1 MYCTGRRMPDW
12 VQIIWV
18 ECDIMKAVI
27 TIVGR
32 DQVGIVAMVS
42 GILAENGVNVLNINQ
57 NILDGFFN
65 MLMIS
70 DMKESKVSLKEL
82 QELLKDKGQAIGL
95 EIKVQHEDIF
105 KIMHRI

>member
-1 MYCTGRRMPDW
+1 
-12 VQIIWV
+12 
-18 ECDIMKAVI
+18 MKAVI

-70 DMKESKVSLKEL
+70 DIGKSKVGIQDL
-82 QELLKDKGQAIGL
+82 QKILMEKGQEIGL
-95 EIKVQHEDIF
+95 DIKVQHEDIF
-105 KIMHRI
+105 NIMHRI

>member
-1 MYCTGRRMPDW
+1 MERGH
-12 VQIIWV
+12 
-18 ECDIMKAVI
+18 MKAVI

-42 GILAENGVNVLNINQ
+42 GILATNGVNVLNINQ

-70 DMKESKVSLKEL
+70 DISKSKVSLKEL
-82 QELLKDKGQAIGL
+82 QEILKEKGQEIGL
-95 EIKVQHEDIF
+95 DIKLQHEDIF
-105 KIMHRI
+105 NIMHRI

>member
-1 MYCTGRRMPDW
+1 
-12 VQIIWV
+12 
-18 ECDIMKAVI
+18 MKAVI

-42 GILAENGVNVLNINQ
+42 GILATNGVNVLNINQ

-70 DMKESKVSLKEL
+70 DMKESKVSLQEL
-82 QELLKDKGQAIGL
+82 QEILKEKGQAIGL

>member
-1 MYCTGRRMPDW
+1 
-12 VQIIWV
+12 
-18 ECDIMKAVI
+18 MKAVI

-42 GILAENGVNVLNINQ
+42 GILAANGVNVLNINQ

-70 DMKESKVSLKEL
+70 DMKDSKVSLQEL

>member
-1 MYCTGRRMPDW
+1 
-12 VQIIWV
+12 
-18 ECDIMKAVI
+18 MKAVI

-42 GILAENGVNVLNINQ
+42 GILATNGVNVLNINQ

-70 DMKESKVSLKEL
+70 DMKDSKVSLKEL
-82 QELLKDKGQAIGL
+82 QEILKDEGQAIGL

>member
-1 MYCTGRRMPDW
+1 
-12 VQIIWV
+12 
-18 ECDIMKAVI
+18 MKAVI

-70 DMKESKVSLKEL
+70 DISKSKVSLQQL
-82 QELLKDKGQAIGL
+82 QQILTERGHESGL
-95 EIKVQHEDIF
+95 DIKVQHEDIF
-105 KIMHRI
+105 NVMHRI

>member
-1 MYCTGRRMPDW
+1 
-12 VQIIWV
+12 
-18 ECDIMKAVI
+18 MKAVI

-42 GILAENGVNVLNINQ
+42 GILATNGVNVLNINQ

-70 DMKESKVSLKEL
+70 DISKSKVDIKQL
-82 QELLKDKGQAIGL
+82 QQILTDKGHEIGL
-95 EIKVQHEDIF
+95 DIKVQHKDIF
-105 KIMHRI
+105 NVMHRI

>member
-1 MYCTGRRMPDW
+1 
-12 VQIIWV
+12 
-18 ECDIMKAVI
+18 MKAVI

-42 GILAENGVNVLNINQ
+42 GILATNGVNVLNINQ

-70 DMKESKVSLKEL
+70 DMKDSKVSLQEL

>member
-1 MYCTGRRMPDW
+1 
-12 VQIIWV
+12 
-18 ECDIMKAVI
+18 MKAVI

-42 GILAENGVNVLNINQ
+42 GILATNGVNVLNINQ

-70 DMKESKVSLKEL
+70 DISKSKVSLKEL
-82 QELLKDKGQAIGL
+82 QQILKEKGQEIGL
-95 EIKVQHEDIF
+95 DIKMQHEDIF
-105 KIMHRI
+105 NIMHRI

>member
-1 MYCTGRRMPDW
+1 
-12 VQIIWV
+12 
-18 ECDIMKAVI
+18 MKAVI

-42 GILAENGVNVLNINQ
+42 GILATNGVNVLNINQ

-70 DMKESKVSLKEL
+70 DMKDSKVSLQEL
-82 QELLKDKGQAIGL
+82 QEILKDKGQGIGL

>member
-1 MYCTGRRMPDW
+1 M
-12 VQIIWV
+12 
-18 ECDIMKAVI
+18 ECDNMKAVI

-42 GILAENGVNVLNINQ
+42 GILAANGVNVLNINQ

-70 DMKESKVSLKEL
+70 DISKSKVSLKEL
-82 QELLKDKGQAIGL
+82 QQILNEKGQAIGL

-105 KIMHRI
+105 NIMHRI

>member
-1 MYCTGRRMPDW
+1 
-12 VQIIWV
+12 
-18 ECDIMKAVI
+18 MKAVI

-42 GILAENGVNVLNINQ
+42 GILAANGVNVLNINQ

-70 DMKESKVSLKEL
+70 DISKSKVSLKEL
-82 QELLKDKGQAIGL
+82 QDILKEKGQEIGL
-95 EIKVQHEDIF
+95 DIKVQHEDIF
-105 KIMHRI
+105 NIMHRI

>member
-1 MYCTGRRMPDW
+1 
-12 VQIIWV
+12 
-18 ECDIMKAVI
+18 MKAVI

-42 GILAENGVNVLNINQ
+42 GILAANGVNVLNINQ

-70 DMKESKVSLKEL
+70 DISKSKVSLKEL
-82 QELLKDKGQAIGL
+82 QEILKEKGQEIGL
-95 EIKVQHEDIF
+95 DIKVQHEDIF
-105 KIMHRI
+105 NIMHRI

>member
-1 MYCTGRRMPDW
+1 
-12 VQIIWV
+12 
-18 ECDIMKAVI
+18 MKAVI

-42 GILAENGVNVLNINQ
+42 GLLAENGVNVLNINQ

-70 DMKESKVSLKEL
+70 DISKCKVSLKEL
-82 QELLKDKGQAIGL
+82 QQILQEKGQTIGL

-105 KIMHRI
+105 NIMHRI

>member
-1 MYCTGRRMPDW
+1 
-12 VQIIWV
+12 
-18 ECDIMKAVI
+18 MKAVI

-42 GILAENGVNVLNINQ
+42 GILAANGVNVLNINQ

-70 DMKESKVSLKEL
+70 DMKDSKVSLQEL
-82 QELLKDKGQAIGL
+82 QELLKEKGQAIGL

>member
-1 MYCTGRRMPDW
+1 
-12 VQIIWV
+12 
-18 ECDIMKAVI
+18 MKAVI
-27 TIVGR
+27 TIVGK

-70 DMKESKVSLKEL
+70 DISKSKVSLKVL
-82 QELLKDKGQAIGL
+82 QQILKEKGL
-95 EIKVQHEDIF
+95 EIGLDIRVQHEDIF
-105 KIMHRI
+105 NIMHRI

>member
-1 MYCTGRRMPDW
+1 
-12 VQIIWV
+12 
-18 ECDIMKAVI
+18 MKAVI

-42 GILAENGVNVLNINQ
+42 GILATNGVNVLNINQ

-70 DMKESKVSLKEL
+70 DISKSKVDIKQL
-82 QELLKDKGQAIGL
+82 QQILTDKGHEIGL
-95 EIKVQHEDIF
+95 DIKVQHEDIF
-105 KIMHRI
+105 NVMHRI

>member
-1 MYCTGRRMPDW
+1 
-12 VQIIWV
+12 
-18 ECDIMKAVI
+18 MKAVI

-42 GILAENGVNVLNINQ
+42 GILATNGVNVLNINQ

-70 DMKESKVSLKEL
+70 DISKSKVSLKEL
-82 QELLKDKGQAIGL
+82 QEILKEHGQKIGL
-95 EIKVQHEDIF
+95 DIKVQHEDIF
-105 KIMHRI
+105 NIMHRI

>member
-1 MYCTGRRMPDW
+1 
-12 VQIIWV
+12 
-18 ECDIMKAVI
+18 MKAVI

-42 GILAENGVNVLNINQ
+42 GILAANGVNVLNINQ

-70 DMKESKVSLKEL
+70 DISQSKVSLKEL
-82 QELLKDKGQAIGL
+82 QQILNEKGQAIGL
-95 EIKVQHEDIF
+95 QIKVQHEDIF
-105 KIMHRI
+105 RIMHRI

>member
-1 MYCTGRRMPDW
+1 MERGK
-12 VQIIWV
+12 V
-18 ECDIMKAVI
+18 KAVI

-42 GILAENGVNVLNINQ
+42 GILAANGVNVLNINQ

-70 DMKESKVSLKEL
+70 DISKSKVSLKEL
-82 QELLKDKGQAIGL
+82 QQVLKEKGQEIGL
-95 EIKVQHEDIF
+95 DIKVQHEDIF
-105 KIMHRI
+105 NIMHRI

>member
-1 MYCTGRRMPDW
+1 M
-12 VQIIWV
+12 V
-18 ECDIMKAVI
+18 CDKMKAVI

-42 GILAENGVNVLNINQ
+42 GVLATNGVNVLNINQ

-70 DMKESKVSLKEL
+70 DISKSKVTLKEL
-82 QELLKDKGQAIGL
+82 QQILKEKGQDLGL
-95 EIKVQHEDIF
+95 DIKVQHEDIF
-105 KIMHRI
+105 NVMHRI

>member
-1 MYCTGRRMPDW
+1 
-12 VQIIWV
+12 
-18 ECDIMKAVI
+18 MKAVI

-42 GILAENGVNVLNINQ
+42 GILAKNGVNVLNINQ

-70 DMKESKVSLKEL
+70 DMKDSKVSLQEL
-82 QELLKDKGQAIGL
+82 QDILKDEGQAIGL

>member
-1 MYCTGRRMPDW
+1 
-12 VQIIWV
+12 
-18 ECDIMKAVI
+18 MKAVI

-42 GILAENGVNVLNINQ
+42 GILANNGVNVLNINQ

-70 DMKESKVSLKEL
+70 DISKSKVSLKEL
-82 QELLKDKGQAIGL
+82 QEILKDKGQEIGL
-95 EIKVQHEDIF
+95 DIKVQHEDIF
-105 KIMHRI
+105 NIMHRI

>member
-1 MYCTGRRMPDW
+1 
-12 VQIIWV
+12 
-18 ECDIMKAVI
+18 MKAVI

-42 GILAENGVNVLNINQ
+42 GILATNGVNVLNINQ

-70 DMKESKVSLKEL
+70 DMKESKVSLQEL
-82 QELLKDKGQAIGL
+82 QELLKNEGQAIGL

>member
-1 MYCTGRRMPDW
+1 
-12 VQIIWV
+12 
-18 ECDIMKAVI
+18 MKAVI

-42 GILAENGVNVLNINQ
+42 GILAANGVNVLNINQ

-70 DMKESKVSLKEL
+70 DIAKSKVSLKEL
-82 QELLKDKGQAIGL
+82 QEILNEKGQAIGL
-95 EIKVQHEDIF
+95 DIKVQHEDIF
-105 KIMHRI
+105 NIMHRI

>member
-1 MYCTGRRMPDW
+1 
-12 VQIIWV
+12 
-18 ECDIMKAVI
+18 MKAVI

-42 GILAENGVNVLNINQ
+42 GILATNGVNVLNINQ

-70 DMKESKVSLKEL
+70 DMKDSKVSLKEL
-82 QELLKDKGQAIGL
+82 QDILKDAGQSIGL